1 MNIDMSIPKVPRG
14 GSENARI
21 PVTVLTGFLGS
32 GKTTLV
38 NHVLTAEHGQRIA
51 VIENEFGDVP
61 IDNALVIGG
70 DEKIIE
76 MSNGCCLCCTA
87 RTDLIDILNTL
98 RDRADQF
105 DRIVIETSG
114 MADPNPV
121 AQTFFVDDDIA
132 AHFRLDAIV
141 TLVDAKHI
149 EQHLDEVHTDGVGN
163 QASDQIAFADRIVI
177 NKIDLVTA
185 EDIERIEARLRT
197 INQTAG
203 ILTSR
208 HGRVDL
214 EKILGI
220 AAFNRNARTVGEQDW
235 LHDDAHTHEPTLSSE
250 SITVD
255 GEIRLDALRAWLDA
269 HVAEHGDDLY
279 RLKGILRVAG
289 ADLPH
294 VVQGIHQL
302 YDVLP
307 VDLPHPERSTLV
319 FIGRNLDRAALDA
332 GLSACRAE
340 GAVLI
345 G

>member
-1 MNIDMSIPKVPRG
+1 MNIDVSTPKVPR
-14 GSENARI
+14 ATADAAKI

-51 VIENEFGDVP
+51 VIENEFGDIP

-98 RDRADQF
+98 IERKDKF
-105 DRIVIETSG
+105 DRILIETSG

-149 EQHLDEVHTDGVGN
+149 ERHLDELQVDGVGN

-177 NKIDLVTA
+177 NKVDLVSA
-185 EDIERIEARLRT
+185 GDVDRIEQRLRR
-197 INQTAG
+197 INQSAG
-203 ILTSR
+203 ILTSE
-208 HGRVDL
+208 HGQVDL
-214 EKILGI
+214 TQILGI
-220 AAFNRNARTVGEQDW
+220 SAFNRSGSNPGESGW
-235 LHDDAHTHEPTLSSE
+235 LHDDVHEHEPTLSSV
-250 SITVD
+250 SIEVA
-255 GEIRLDALRAWLDA
+255 GEVSLDALRGWLDA
-269 HVAEHGDDLY
+269 HVAADGDDLY
-279 RLKGILRVAG
+279 RLKGIVRIAG
-289 ADLPH
+289 AELPH

-302 YDVLP
+302 WDVHP
-307 VDLPHPERSTLV
+307 ADLPEPAVSTLV
-319 FIGRNLDRAALDA
+319 FIGRGLDREALTA
-332 GLSACRAE
+332 GLAACVVER
-340 GAVLI
+340 VLVD
-345 G
+345 